1 MCVCVC
7 VSLRTLALTL
17 TPNFRV
23 LYNEMTGTPKSE
35 LTHFMS
41 EKLDYKEN
49 RMAAHK
55 VKLILS

>member
-1 MCVCVC
+1 MCVC

-17 TPNFRV
+17 SPNFRV

-35 LTHFMS
+35 LAHFMS
-41 EKLDYKEN
+41 EKLNYREN
-49 RMAAHK
+49 RKAAHK